1 MKKSELAIVFF
12 MLAFC
17 GFFYHE
23 TLLLP
28 EKAQH
33 YPLFVISRP
42 GGSVRAAAGQN
53 ADWLPRALFPSSAM
67 LMSFEGFLASSICR
81 LLPCVHPR
89 FSWELYFIGFYLTA
103 ILYMGFMMHYFK
115 IEKKYIVLTTAV
127 LLALIYG
134 VFSESL
140 NVPLPVGELFYD
152 IL

>member
-1 MKKSELAIVFF
+1 MRPVF
-12 MLAFC
+12 
-17 GFFYHE
+17 GVH
-23 TLLLP
+23 
-28 EKAQH
+28 
-33 YPLFVISRP
+33 II
-42 GGSVRAAAGQN
+42 
-53 ADWLPRALFPSSAM
+53 
-67 LMSFEGFLASSICR
+67 LASI
-81 LLPCVHPR
+81 LFFVGM
-89 FSWELYFIGFYLTA
+89 YFIGFYLTA

>member
-33 YPLFVISRP
+33 YPLFVISLLAVL
-42 GGSVRAAAGQN
+42 SVLQLVKMLTGCHGH
-53 ADWLPRALFPSSAM
+53 LPRQFVT
-67 LMSFEGFLASSICR
+67 FFLASI
-81 LLPCVHPR
+81 LFFVGM
-89 FSWELYFIGFYLTA
+89 YFIGFYLTA

>member
-1 MKKSELAIVFF
+1 MKKSELAIVVF

-33 YPLFVISRP
+33 YPLFVISFLAVL
-42 GGSVRAAAGQN
+42 SVLQLVKMLIGCHGHFSLVSD
-53 ADWLPRALFPSSAM
+53 ADVVWKDFLPRQFVTS
-67 LMSFEGFLASSICR
+67 FLASI
-81 LLPCVHPR
+81 LFFVGM
-89 FSWELYFIGFYLTA
+89 YFIGFYLTA
-103 ILYMGFMMHYFK
+103 VLYIGFMMHYFK

-127 LLALIYG
+127 LLLLIYG

>member
-33 YPLFVISRP
+33 YPLFVIAP

-53 ADWLPRALFPSSAM
+53 ADWLPRALFPRQR
-67 LMSFEGFLASSICR
+67 C
-81 LLPCVHPR
+81 
-89 FSWELYFIGFYLTA
+89 
-103 ILYMGFMMHYFK
+103 
-115 IEKKYIVLTTAV
+115 
-127 LLALIYG
+127 
-134 VFSESL
+134 
-140 NVPLPVGELFYD
+140 
-152 IL
+152 

>member
-1 MKKSELAIVFF
+1 MRPVF
-12 MLAFC
+12 
-17 GFFYHE
+17 G
-23 TLLLP
+23 
-28 EKAQH
+28 
-33 YPLFVISRP
+33 
-42 GGSVRAAAGQN
+42 
-53 ADWLPRALFPSSAM
+53 
-67 LMSFEGFLASSICR
+67 
-81 LLPCVHPR
+81 VH
-89 FSWELYFIGFYLTA
+89 I

>member
-1 MKKSELAIVFF
+1 
-12 MLAFC
+12 MLIGCHGHFS
-17 GFFYHE
+17 
-23 TLLLP
+23 L
-28 EKAQH
+28 
-33 YPLFVISRP
+33 VSD
-42 GGSVRAAAGQN
+42 
-53 ADWLPRALFPSSAM
+53 ADVVWKDFLPRQFVT
-67 LMSFEGFLASSICR
+67 FFLASI
-81 LLPCVHPR
+81 LFFVGM
-89 FSWELYFIGFYLTA
+89 YFIGFYLTA

>member
-1 MKKSELAIVFF
+1 M
-12 MLAFC
+12 
-17 GFFYHE
+17 
-23 TLLLP
+23 
-28 EKAQH
+28 
-33 YPLFVISRP
+33 
-42 GGSVRAAAGQN
+42 
-53 ADWLPRALFPSSAM
+53 
-67 LMSFEGFLASSICR
+67 
-81 LLPCVHPR
+81 
-89 FSWELYFIGFYLTA
+89 YFIGFYLTA